1 MSDENETGKSLKKGL
16 LKVDSLLDSGTYD
29 FFTWIGGI
37 FSAYSRFMERFSVE
51 GITKQ
56 VVSLLSAGV
65 TWGAA
70 GSLLML
76 YLAIPTFYET
86 ETNWRSQ
93 EDYSVTFLDRY
104 GNEIGKRGILA
115 NDSVPL
121 SELPDHLIKATL
133 ATEDRRFFEH
143 FGIDVMGLI
152 RAMIVNAQAGGVVQG
167 GSTITQQLAK
177 NIFLTNEQTLIRK
190 IKEAFLAVWLEWNL
204 SKEEILKLY
213 LDRAY
218 MGGGSHGVVAA
229 SEFYFDKS
237 VKDLTLAESAM
248 LAGLYKAP
256 TQLAPHVNLPKS
268 RARANEVLYNMVQA
282 GFLTEGQV
290 VAARRNPATPIDRNE
305 GYTPDW
311 FLDWAFEEVKGL
323 TLSQPGRFFTVR
335 TTVDIN
341 LQKRS
346 ESVIQSMV
354 RQHGPSKRVKQAGT
368 VVLEPDGA
376 VRAIVGGVDYGESQF
391 NRATSALRQPGSS
404 FKPFVYATAMEHG
417 YTPESIVP
425 DAPITIGN
433 WSPRNYNR
441 RYAGRINLTHALVKS
456 INTVPVRLAQAIGR
470 DKIVET
476 AYNMGINSELKITRS
491 LPLGAA
497 EVTVIDMAGSYAS
510 FANGGYRAAPYGV
523 IDIRDNRGQLIYD
536 RRRDTKAR
544 TRVLSREAVR
554 SMNTI
559 LSQVPIWGTARR
571 AAIEGLQ
578 MAGKTGTTNAYVD
591 AWFVGYTGNY
601 TAAVWYGND
610 ENTATNRLTGGNL
623 PAMTWKEIMSYAHA
637 NIERKPLPYLEPPS
651 AVSQRSNNL
660 RVASAGTGLI
670 PDRLAPQTTVFLEGL
685 ENLMQVRANG
695 TPPEPSITQSIQT
708 LSPLEQLQD
717 DISRAHEN
725 GLPFPRRD
733 AIKILPTLE
742 TEASLTP
749 ILPPSI
755 NDSAQEITPRDAS
768 VVIVDGQTNSEIS
781 NRTHYQ
787 NRSVGSNL

>member
-1 MSDENETGKSLKKGL
+1 MSDEKQNGVNLKKGL
-16 LKVDSLLDSGTYD
+16 LQVDAFLDSGTYD
-29 FFTWIGGI
+29 FLNWLGGI
-37 FSAYSRFMERFSVE
+37 FAAYSRFMERFRVE

-56 VVSLLSAGV
+56 IISILSAGV

-76 YLAIPTFYET
+76 YLAISSFYET
-86 ETNWRSQ
+86 ETNWRAQ
-93 EDYSVTFLDRY
+93 EEYAVTFLDRY
-104 GNEIGKRGILA
+104 GNEVGKRGILA

-121 SELPDHLIKATL
+121 EELPDHLIKATL

-143 FGIDVMGLI
+143 FGIDAMGLV
-152 RAMIVNAQAGGVVQG
+152 RAMIVNAQAGDVVQG

-229 SEFYFDKS
+229 SEFYFGKS

-290 VAARRNPATPIDRNE
+290 VAARRNPATPVDRNQ

-311 FLDWAFEEVKGL
+311 FLDWAFEEVKKL
-323 TLSQPGRFFTVR
+323 TIEQPGRFFTVR

-341 LQKRS
+341 LQKRA
-346 ESVIQSMV
+346 ESVIQSMI
-354 RQHGPSKRVKQAGT
+354 RQHGPSKRVRQAGT

-376 VRAIVGGVDYGESQF
+376 VRAIVGGVDYGQSQF
-391 NRATSALRQPGSS
+391 NRATNALRQPGSS
-404 FKPFVYATAMEHG
+404 FKPFVYATAMENG

-441 RYAGRINLTHALVKS
+441 RYAGRVNLTHALVKS
-456 INTVPVRLAQAIGR
+456 INTVPVRLAQNIGR
-470 DKIVET
+470 GKIVET
-476 AYNMGINSELKITRS
+476 AYEMGINTELKITRS

-510 FANGGYRAAPYGV
+510 FANGGFRAEPFGV
-523 IDIRDNRGQLIYD
+523 IDIRDNSGDVVYD
-536 RRRDTKAR
+536 RRRDIEAPR
-544 TRVLSREAVR
+544 RVLSRDAVR

-559 LSQVPIWGTARR
+559 LSQVPVWGTARR

-601 TAAVWYGND
+601 TTAVWYGND

-637 NIERKPLPYLEPPS
+637 NIERKPLPFLDAPEAYGGSTSL
-651 AVSQRSNNL
+651 QK
-660 RVASAGTGLI
+660 VASAGTDLV
-670 PDRLAPQTTVFLEGL
+670 PDRLAPETTIFLEGL
-685 ENLMQVRANG
+685 EQLMELRAGGAPDPDETPGTAVASVHPLAELYSDIAQANG
-695 TPPEPSITQSIQT
+695 AARPY
-708 LSPLEQLQD
+708 
-717 DISRAHEN
+717 
-725 GLPFPRRD
+725 PRQ
-733 AIKILPTLE
+733 
-742 TEASLTP
+742 EAVDRIDQAGP
-749 ILPPSI
+749 VPYIPPPSGR
-755 NDSAQEITPRDAS
+755 SGS
-768 VVIVDGQTNSEIS
+768 VVVIDGRTGAEIS
-781 NRTHYQ
+781 NADHYT
-787 NRSVGSNL
+787 RSLGGTGL